1 MINTKKGINELLQLN
16 KYYEFFICPRE
27 LFQKFFFLFFNL
39 PYFYRSSSR
48 LVISPQAVSCGVGG
62 ACFAGN
68 LDESQVRHLFR
79 SQVTGWQKV
88 TGGKQKGI

>member
-1 MINTKKGINELLQLN
+1 MPQLPWGITR
-16 KYYEFFICPRE
+16 KTVFS
-27 LFQKFFFLFFNL
+27 L
-39 PYFYRSSSR
+39 PFYRSSRKFITSTEAG
-48 LVISPQAVSCGVGG
+48 SPGVGG

-68 LDESQVRHLFR
+68 LDKSQVRHLFR

>member
-1 MINTKKGINELLQLN
+1 MKQLIQMPWLPWGIT
-16 KYYEFFICPRE
+16 FFY
-27 LFQKFFFLFFNL
+27 L
-39 PYFYRSSSR
+39 PYYGSSR
-48 LVISPQAVSCGVGG
+48 KLVTSTEAGSRGLGG